1 MSWKTYRIFPSNNY
15 LAFLRK
21 GQIPRNSEF
30 YMEQSDNKKFNPRG
44 GRPKKSPDQVL
55 EHRLQFY
62 VTPDQLKEVE
72 DGFAQS
78 GCRTM
83 SAYLSKQYF
92 SRQTKASVNPV
103 RILDAIDTIGT
114 ELGRIGRNINQIAR
128 YANSCSSQQKADP
141 QILYQFNEQMD
152 RYAQSSRSLLLAYRK
167 LIRVLK

>member
-1 MSWKTYRIFPSNNY
+1 MPFYERGKF
-15 LAFLRK
+15 LAT
-21 GQIPRNSEF
+21 RNFTWNSLTTR
-30 YMEQSDNKKFNPRG
+30 NLIRG
-44 GRPKKSPDQVL
+44 EGGPKKSPDQVL

-72 DGFAQS
+72 AGFAQS

-103 RILDAIDTIGT
+103 RILNAIDTIGT

-128 YANSCSSQQKADP
+128 YANSCLSQQKADP
-141 QILYQFNEQMD
+141 QILHQFNEQMD